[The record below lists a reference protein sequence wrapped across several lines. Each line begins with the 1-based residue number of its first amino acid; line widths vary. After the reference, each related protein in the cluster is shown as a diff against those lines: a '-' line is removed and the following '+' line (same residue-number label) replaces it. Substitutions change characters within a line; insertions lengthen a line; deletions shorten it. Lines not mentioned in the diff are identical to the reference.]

1 MKTIIA
7 IAVYLYLVYCTIIF
21 VFKGYSASASVY
33 DVVGYTMANFAL
45 IGLMYILGII
55 LLKIIQGEVE

>member
-1 MKTIIA
+1 MKTLIA
-7 IAVYLYLVYCTIIF
+7 IATYLYLVYCTIIF
-21 VFKGYSASASVY
+21 VFKGYSSSSSVY

-45 IGLMYILGII
+45 LGLMYILGII

>member
-1 MKTIIA
+1 MKSLIA

-21 VFKGYSASASVY
+21 VFKGYSTSASVY
-33 DVVGYTMANFAL
+33 DAVGYTMANFAL
-45 IGLMYILGII
+45 LGLMYILGII